1 MVISQKI
8 RCLKGLKNGS
18 MESNVMHIF
27 RGKFRSPKKIFRV
40 DCGCD
45 MISFDIIGDREMI
58 Y

>member
-1 MVISQKI
+1 
-8 RCLKGLKNGS
+8 
-18 MESNVMHIF
+18 MHIF

-45 MISFDIIGDREMI
+45 MISFDLIGDREMI